1 LADESGL
8 EGGKDLLDTA
18 VFGERVSQF
27 LKTDVGQY
35 LIDRADDERDAA
47 VEAIKIVNPASIND
61 VMRLQNRIWLMEQ
74 FKTWLADAVVAGL
87 QAEKALQGE

>member
-1 LADESGL
+1 MNLM
-8 EGGKDLLDTA
+8 DTA

-27 LKTDVGQY
+27 LKTDIGQY
-35 LIDRADDERDAA
+35 LIDRADDQRDAA
-47 VEAIKIVNPASIND
+47 VEELKKVDAWDARVITK
-61 VMRLQNRIWLMEQ
+61 LQHQIWMIEQ